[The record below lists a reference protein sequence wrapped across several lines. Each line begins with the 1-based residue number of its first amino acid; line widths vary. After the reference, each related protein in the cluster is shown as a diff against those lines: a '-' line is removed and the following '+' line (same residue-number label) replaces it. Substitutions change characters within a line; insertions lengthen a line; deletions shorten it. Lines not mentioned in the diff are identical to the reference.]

1 MLRQANRME
10 KALYGAINQFYVAF
24 TDIYPQAAFAA
35 KTCQVACVSFAR
47 SEEHTSELQSQ
58 SNLVCRLLLEKKI
71 KHNNHSI
78 LNHYLPLVMYATT
91 PQCTAPAQA
100 I

>member
-35 KTCQVACVSFAR
+35 KTCQVACVSFA
-47 SEEHTSELQSQ
+47 
-58 SNLVCRLLLEKKI
+58 
-71 KHNNHSI
+71 
-78 LNHYLPLVMYATT
+78 
-91 PQCTAPAQA
+91 QA
-100 I
+100 IVGVKAGDSGSLSPKGREIEQWST